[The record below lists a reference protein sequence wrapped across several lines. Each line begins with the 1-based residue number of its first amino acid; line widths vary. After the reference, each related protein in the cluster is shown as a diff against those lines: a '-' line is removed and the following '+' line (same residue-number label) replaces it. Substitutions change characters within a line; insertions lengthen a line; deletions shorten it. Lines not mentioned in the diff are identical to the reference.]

1 MRTVDDT
8 AQLLHLFGDATRM
21 RLCAL
26 LAGRELT
33 VADVVRVTELPQS
46 RVSTHL
52 GKLREAGVLR
62 DRRVGVQTFYALNDG
77 AMPDSAR
84 KVWELLDGQLRDD
97 VIEGDRRRAEQ
108 LLRARDAEA
117 PWPDRVAGQMERHYS
132 PGRTWDSTLRGM
144 VRLLRLGDV
153 LDAGSGDGVIAE
165 LVAPRARSVTCLDR
179 SSRVLE
185 AARERLGRHPHLR
198 FVLGDIEALELPDAS
213 FDQVLCFHALTY
225 VGSPGKAVRELAR
238 VLRPGGDL
246 VLATLDRHAHMDVAS
261 AYHHVQ
267 AGFAPRQLRGWLED
281 AGLTVELCEVT
292 SRERQPPYF
301 QVVTAHARK
310 S

>member
-1 MRTVDDT
+1 L
-8 AQLLHLFGDATRM
+8 QG
-21 RLCAL
+21 C
-26 LAGRELT
+26 ELT

-62 DRRVGVQTFYALNDG
+62 DRRVGVQTYYALNDG

-84 KVWELLDGQLRDD
+84 KVWDLLEGQLRDD
-97 VIEGDRRRAEQ
+97 VLEGDRRRAEQ

-132 PGRTWDSTLRGM
+132 PGRTWDSTLRGL

-179 SSRVLE
+179 SPRVLE
-185 AARERLGRHPHLR
+185 AARTRLGHHPHLC
-198 FVLGDIEALELPDAS
+198 FVEGDLEKLELSDTS
-213 FDQVLCFHALTY
+213 FDEVLCFHALTY
-225 VGSPGKAVRELAR
+225 VAAPLRAVRELAR

-246 VLATLDRHAHMDVAS
+246 VLATLDRHTHMDVAS
-261 AYHHVQ
+261 TYHHVQ
-267 AGFAPRQLRGWLED
+267 PGFSPRQLRGWFTE
-281 AGLTVELCEVT
+281 AGLVVELCEVT
-292 SRERQPPYF
+292 SRERQSPYF
-301 QVVTAHARK
+301 EVVTVHARK
-310 S
+310 P